1 MIKQTWTIDEQGF
14 YLGESTFINEEE
26 MTDLMITTPILIGY
40 IKPKWNG
47 IEWVEGATEEEIQ
60 AWKDANILP
69 IQEPNKT
76 EILEANV
83 LNLQKLCIGLQKQ
96 IILK

>member
-1 MIKQTWTIDEQGF
+1 
-14 YLGESTFINEEE
+14 
-26 MTDLMITTPILIGY
+26 MTDAQIRLYRFLVTM
-40 IKPKWNG
+40 KRM
-47 IEWVEGATEEEIQ
+47 TETEHEQ
-60 AWKDANILP
+60 LP
-69 IQEPNKT
+69 QPNKT

>member
-1 MIKQTWTIDEQGF
+1 MNG
-14 YLGESTFINEEE
+14 
-26 MTDLMITTPILIGY
+26 ILIDINGFK
-40 IKPKWNG
+40 IDFDTLENLQEKELKNGEQIIEQNWNIANGMNKPQWDGEKW
-47 IEWVEGATEEEIQ
+47 IDTEPLPPVET
-60 AWKDANILP
+60 P